1 MDNMDMN
8 GFSDD
13 ISNESNQSA
22 SFWDILNMPVGT
34 AVVELVKKGAKAAR
48 DIKQGVSDLFQE
60 MADEEY
66 SKMCRPLIS
75 MDECLSWLNIQRE
88 IYPQAAYF
96 FIFVEQNPSPRNE
109 NDLFSVTI
117 ALVDARKK
125 PIPVTAI
132 KQPRRLVHS
141 IISSKNQEQDIVC
154 IVIPAK
160 TLDTKLLKAL
170 NGDPSVLIKL

>member
-1 MDNMDMN
+1 MDNMNMN
-8 GFSDD
+8 GFTDN

-22 SFWDILNMPVGT
+22 SFWDILNMPVEM

-48 DIKQGVSDLFQE
+48 DIKQGADDIFQE

-66 SKMCRPLIS
+66 KKMCRPLIT
-75 MDECLSWLNIQRE
+75 MDECISWLKIQRE

-96 FIFVEQNPSPRNE
+96 FIYVEQNPSPRNE

-117 ALVDARKK
+117 ALADARKK

-132 KQPRRLVHS
+132 KQSKRLVHS

-160 TLDTKLLKAL
+160 TLDTKLLKEL
-170 NGDPSVLIKL
+170 NGTPSVLIKL